1 MPPVQKK
8 IRKRP
13 GHTVSAPPSFWG
25 VNTWGP
31 SWQVI
36 LSVGD
41 GAVADAGEGVL
52 YIGKLILIQTYL
64 DLFSERARLALPW
77 PLTSSQLNTASVY
90 CLLDGLFQL
99 FFAFSTFFVL
109 RPFSHF
115 FRFFVSSF
123 LLFRLCLYH
132 T

>member
-64 DLFSERARLALPW
+64 DLFSERARLAPPW
-77 PLTSSQLNTASVY
+77 PLTSSHLNTASVY
-90 CLLDGLFQL
+90 HLLDQL
-99 FFAFSTFFVL
+99 FFATLSLYFRVFIFSTYRFLPFL
-109 RPFSHF
+109 RAQG
-115 FRFFVSSF
+115 
-123 LLFRLCLYH
+123 
-132 T
+132 